1 MGSNK
6 PKATSTL
13 LDPLAIPQH
22 YHYIIF
28 RRVAAYL
35 IDVVFISGLTAIA
48 FLAISISGLFTL
60 GLGFTLIGTLLFTIP
75 IVYHT
80 FLTEGRAAR
89 PRGCILWA
97 LRFESGAG
105 VVQVCCKPPF

>member
-6 PKATSTL
+6 PKTTSTL

-60 GLGFTLIGTLLFTIP
+60 GLGFTLIGTLFSLSPLSTTLF
-75 IVYHT
+75 YR
-80 FLTEGRAAR
+80 RAAQR
-89 PRGCILWA
+89 DLG
-97 LRFESGAG
+97 GAFYG
-105 VVQVCCKPPF
+105 H